1 MNFNL
6 ISPSTNG
13 NDYVINF
20 KDPITISENS
30 KVSLNWCELQ
40 RKGLI
45 VLEEDATITYTCF
58 NNLPAL
64 KPSSGANNDIA
75 FIVTI
80 PKGKYELT
88 EFQDK
93 IEELTDAQIT
103 SQVPRLKNRYRS
115 ATVENNNQGQGT
127 GLQEEGKVGIV
138 LETIEL
144 LPFDID
150 TTDSHDA
157 EFTTTT
163 GAVVSYTTANNTG
176 TYDNYANSNTHFDF
190 YRGNCPKDTEVM
202 NSYCL
207 FESIVRPTAQTGNIF
222 IGLVGK
228 EYTTGFGTPPTRTN
242 GNNPPVLK
250 DGVPSCFVGIEL
262 GTHTGHITITMA
274 ANAAGDTIDKWT
286 NQNQEIANMVT
297 VQRLPVSTTV
307 NPSQAYNML
316 FGMEIDN
323 TSDTPSLR
331 WKVANYQNGQY
342 EELYDSQPTNKNLPF
357 KLLVGDGVNYN
368 TDVARNSQIPFG
380 FQTSAQNQ
388 DMGFRNLTYSTI
400 DKTANGNS
408 NGVPYTI
415 IRDYQIS
422 LSDNLQDV
430 LNIGGTGVITGLH
443 PNGCQDDCDLIE
455 SDLDVN
461 WKSQNFSIF
470 INLPTNN
477 FKNVKQ
483 QRDGGF
489 KKSILANI
497 PAPFT
502 TGAINTQQ
510 GSDNGLVVST
520 YQPYTPIISQ
530 LKNNKITT
538 NTMEIKIVD
547 MMDERPAEV
556 INRSIVNF
564 TIHDSE

>member
-64 KPSSGANNDIA
+64 KPSNGANNEIA
-75 FIVTI
+75 FIITI

-103 SQVPRLKNRYRS
+103 ATVPRLKNRYRS

-138 LETIEL
+138 LDTIEL

-163 GAVVSYTTANNTG
+163 GAVVAYTTANNTG
-176 TYDNYANSNTHFDF
+176 TYDNYANSSTHFDF

-207 FESIVRPTAQTGNIF
+207 FESIARPTAQTGNIF

-228 EYTTGFGTPPTRTN
+228 EYTTGFGTSPTRTN
-242 GNNPPVLK
+242 GDNPPVLK

-286 NQNQEIANMVT
+286 NQNQEIVNMIT
-297 VQRLPVSTTV
+297 VLRLPVSTTV
-307 NPSQAYNML
+307 AAGQPYNML

-342 EELYDSQPTNKNLPF
+342 EELFDSQPTNKNLPF
-357 KLLVGDGVNYN
+357 KLLVGDGINYN
-368 TDVARNSQIPFG
+368 TALSRNSQIPFG
-380 FQTSAQNQ
+380 FQCSAQNQ
-388 DMGFRNLTYSTI
+388 DMGFKNLAYSTI
-400 DKTANGNS
+400 NKTANGNS

-430 LNIGGTGVITGLH
+430 LNIGGSGIIDGLH
-443 PNGCQDDCDLIE
+443 PNSCQDGCDLIE
-455 SDLDVN
+455 SQLDVN

-520 YQPYTPIISQ
+520 YQPYTPILSQ
-530 LKNNKITT
+530 LRNNKITT